1 MSGSD
6 VIEPEMSFEDEEQ
19 TENNIRV
26 EPETPCELNE
36 ISDMVLSEPDS
47 QQKLSVSLDR
57 NIWIAISLLQ
67 NLKKENK
74 PNDIRLQK
82 RKSGKKGQ
90 LRKTKS
96 KML

>member
-47 QQKLSVSLDR
+47 Q
-57 NIWIAISLLQ
+57 
-67 NLKKENK
+67 
-74 PNDIRLQK
+74 
-82 RKSGKKGQ
+82 
-90 LRKTKS
+90 
-96 KML
+96 

>member
-6 VIEPEMSFEDEEQ
+6 AIDPEMSFEDEEQ

-47 QQKLSVSLDR
+47 HQKLSVSLDR
-57 NIWIAISLLQ
+57 NI
-67 NLKKENK
+67 
-74 PNDIRLQK
+74 
-82 RKSGKKGQ
+82 
-90 LRKTKS
+90 
-96 KML
+96 

>member
-26 EPETPCELNE
+26 EPETPCELKE

-90 LRKTKS
+90 LRKTQS

>member
-1 MSGSD
+1 MQLKEPGLSDEIPRPSAMSGSD
-6 VIEPEMSFEDEEQ
+6 VIDPEMSFEDEEQ

-57 NIWIAISLLQ
+57 NI
-67 NLKKENK
+67 
-74 PNDIRLQK
+74 
-82 RKSGKKGQ
+82 
-90 LRKTKS
+90 
-96 KML
+96 

>member
-1 MSGSD
+1 MQLKEPGASDELPRPSAMSGSD

-47 QQKLSVSLDR
+47 
-57 NIWIAISLLQ
+57 
-67 NLKKENK
+67 
-74 PNDIRLQK
+74 
-82 RKSGKKGQ
+82 
-90 LRKTKS
+90 
-96 KML
+96 